1 LTPTEQFVALVQGP
15 EEQLAL
21 DEAALLMAA
30 HARPDLDVAEQLSR
44 LDDLAGALLES
55 SASAVAGLLFEEL
68 GFAGNTEDYSDP
80 RNSYLDQ
87 VLDRRVGIPIS
98 LAVLMIEVGRRAGVA
113 ITGVGMPG
121 HFLVRGDGDLRDP
134 FRGGQRVE
142 EAECEA
148 MFRAIHGPAARF
160 RPSML
165 APVGPR
171 VILAR
176 MLANLRQN
184 YVARRDASALEWVVR
199 LRVAIPG
206 VSPSELADLSRLLVD
221 LGRFAEAARALDDLT
236 VAGVLDP
243 EDSAKIHGRAIALKA
258 RLN

>member
-1 LTPTEQFVALVQGP
+1 LTPTERFVAVVQGP
-15 EEQLAL
+15 EEELAL
-21 DEAALLMAA
+21 DEAALLLAA
-30 HARPDLDVAEQLSR
+30 HARPELDVAEQLSR

-68 GFAGNTEDYSDP
+68 GFSGNTEDYTDP
-80 RNSYLDQ
+80 RNSFLDQ
-87 VLDRRVGIPIS
+87 VLDRRLGIPIS

-113 ITGVGMPG
+113 IDGVGLPG
-121 HFLVRGDGDLRDP
+121 HFLVRGDGELRDP
-134 FRGGQRVE
+134 FRGGRRLEQ
-142 EAECEA
+142 AECEA
-148 MFRAIHGPAARF
+148 IFREIHGPTARF

-184 YVARRDASALEWVVR
+184 YVARRDPVALEWVVR

-206 VSPSELADLSRLLVD
+206 VPPSELADLSRLLAE
-221 LGRFAEAARALDDLT
+221 LGRFGEAARALDDLT
-236 VAGVLDP
+236 GLLNP
-243 EDSAKIHGRAIALKA
+243 EESAKLHGRAIALKA

>member
-1 LTPTEQFVALVQGP
+1 LTPTERFVALVQGP
-15 EEQLAL
+15 EEELAL

-30 HARPDLDVAEQLSR
+30 HAQPNLDVAEQLSR
-44 LDDLAGALLES
+44 LDDLAGALLEP
-55 SASAVAGLLFEEL
+55 SASALAGLLFEEL
-68 GFAGNTEDYSDP
+68 GFSGNTEDYGDP

-98 LAVLMIEVGRRAGVA
+98 LAVLMIEVGRRAGVT
-113 ITGVGMPG
+113 IEGVGMPG

-134 FRGGQRVE
+134 FRGGQRVDQ
-142 EAECEA
+142 AGCEA
-148 MFRAIHGPAARF
+148 MFRAIHGPTAKF

-184 YVARRDASALEWVVR
+184 YVARRDPVALEWVVR

-206 VSPSELADLSRLLVD
+206 VSPSELADLSRLLAE

-236 VAGVLDP
+236 VAGVLNP
-243 EDSAKIHGRAIALKA
+243 EDSAKLHGRAIALKA